1 MCEVATEIA
10 FTARRDDVSRPGHVL
25 IDDPVIDDV
34 LKFWK
39 SDFRIEPF
47 GYKQASYATTPFDA
61 LTSAIEMAKVI
72 LYFRYHDWV
81 FIGEDGQNLLTD
93 ADIMDFDSD

>member
-1 MCEVATEIA
+1 MCGVATEIG
-10 FTARRDDVSRPGHVL
+10 FTAWKDDVSRPGYVL
-25 IDDPVIDDV
+25 IDDPVIDEV

-47 GYKQASYATTPFDA
+47 GYKRAGYATTSFDA
-61 LTSAIEMAKVI
+61 LTAAIEMVKVI

-93 ADIMDFDSD
+93 ADIMNFDSD